1 MEINEYYTSDQIESL
16 NKQRPKNES
25 EKRFV
30 LSTEEFSRE
39 RLNAVKNEVVEMQ
52 QKYPEVLSLCMYG
65 SMVKGTAHEGS
76 DIDGYLFI
84 DSELA
89 SERAGLSE
97 EEILEK
103 YSYDNQMYLTKDV
116 AEKYSTEFREGLK
129 QKVNLKDEDVE
140 HIRSRP
146 ISKKVIDDEI
156 ETLLRYYRELEKHE
170 VDMEKWF
177 DSEPQ
182 RGSNIDDLL
191 AYQKSKPK
199 RPEYVAPSL
208 GPMFHLDVGNGI
220 KKYRKLF
227 IEKLNQLG
235 IEGEKI
241 WEDTIRG
248 TEMLENNLSLDED
261 KHYPRSLKD
270 ATKIYS

>member
-65 SMVKGTAHEGS
+65 SMVKGTAHEGT